1 MPGNRDNSLRKQMV
15 SQLFLIDGYKREILS
30 ILGSNTLNCEA
41 TALIY

>member
-15 SQLFLIDGYKREILS
+15 SQLFLIDGYNREILS
-30 ILGSNTLNCEA
+30 ILDFSTLNCEA